1 MRKYLQIDIAHIIY
15 VINKVP
21 NRSGL
26 MKANEFEE
34 RHQYLISKGY
44 TKEELDQMTLVQ
56 IFTLINKLVSI
67 DKMKEEC

>member
-1 MRKYLQIDIAHIIY
+1 
-15 VINKVP
+15 
-21 NRSGL
+21 

-67 DKMKEEC
+67 DKMKEEA